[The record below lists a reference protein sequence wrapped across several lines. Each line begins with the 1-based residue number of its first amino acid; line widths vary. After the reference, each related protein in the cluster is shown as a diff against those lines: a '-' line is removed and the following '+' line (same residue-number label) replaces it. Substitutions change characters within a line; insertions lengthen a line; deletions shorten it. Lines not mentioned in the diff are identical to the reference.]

1 MITVVLFHP
10 GCAVAR
16 SHAPAPVAVTLPP
29 RIGRLRWPISA
40 SPSPRVWGHRWG
52 CSVLCWRGDP
62 GAPPGWKAVQLEAV
76 RGAAPLPQAADG
88 ALSAPWGRGAAA
100 LPPHVFAN
108 PHQLRGLKPASGL
121 LYDIKTKGVGGA
133 MIGAGR
139 GGRGAH
145 RGVTA
150 GKICRNPP
158 QPFPR
163 GSPGQCCS
171 TAWGDGLGGCPGCP
185 GGMQAV
191 AVGCR
196 RGGLWGCS
204 VLCSARQQEFRKPTR
219 GECQVRLYRSQ
230 TPACLLVLLEPV
242 SDLISLG
249 GSCLIN
255 THLAARRPHRP
266 YIVSLPCSQL
276 CGTLQECCWGGSPGG
291 RLAVGPGAGWGG
303 LGFVGGGRLQFKL
316 RTRGM
321 GLCCRRSPGCCPHLP
336 ARCRGAPR

>member
-10 GCAVAR
+10 GRAVAR

-40 SPSPRVWGHRWG
+40 SPSPRVRGHRWG

-171 TAWGDGLGGCPGCP
+171 TAWGDGLGGGVPAAP
-185 GGMQAV
+185 
-191 AVGCR
+191 VGCR
-196 RGGLWGCS
+196 PWLWGAVGVGCG
-204 VLCSARQQEFRKPTR
+204 VALCSALRGSKNSGSRRAASAKCGCTAAKPPLV
-219 GECQVRLYRSQ
+219 CSSCWSQ
-230 TPACLLVLLEPV
+230 
-242 SDLISLG
+242 
-249 GSCLIN
+249 
-255 THLAARRPHRP
+255 
-266 YIVSLPCSQL
+266 
-276 CGTLQECCWGGSPGG
+276 
-291 RLAVGPGAGWGG
+291 
-303 LGFVGGGRLQFKL
+303 
-316 RTRGM
+316 
-321 GLCCRRSPGCCPHLP
+321 
-336 ARCRGAPR
+336 